1 MYIRVSL
8 VLYKYDDGFSC
19 YNNNNSTR
27 PVQTVEKNGEKR
39 ERKGD

>member
-1 MYIRVSL
+1 MYIRVSV
-8 VLYKYDDGFSC
+8 VLYNDDGFSC

-39 ERKGD
+39 ERKAD